1 MNNGAASNTASIPV
15 GGVFAD
21 GTQLQDAI
29 SGGTYTVIGGN
40 VQVTLAARTG
50 VLLLPSP
57 VNLDLVP
64 PNAVITATPG
74 ANGQGW
80 INSLPVT
87 VDLSATDSGSGVEQL
102 RYWINNGVVTAVA
115 DSSASTQLTSEG
127 SYSVGLRAIDNAGNI
142 SALATATFG
151 IDVTPPVVSVAAN
164 PSSLQPH
171 NGNMVPVTVSG
182 NIADSLS
189 GVDPSTATFA
199 VVDEYGSVQP
209 QGPVSLGPGGSYS
222 FVVSLQASRRGND
235 QNGRQ
240 YTITVRARDYAGN
253 PGSSATIVRVPHD
266 QGH

>member
-1 MNNGAASNTASIPV
+1 MVYYGDEVAVNSPSKSSSANGPYGDPYTRPPYPWTDQAGDATSYGPPDTSVASFYTKLAHLRKQYPVLRNGAFVTLLTGDTQESSTAPNTYAFARLLTNEPSAVVAMNNGAASNTASIPV

-40 VQVTLAARTG
+40 VQVTLSARTG

-64 PNAVITATPG
+64 PNAGMTATPG

-115 DSSASTQLTSEG
+115 DSSASTQLTS
-127 SYSVGLRAIDNAGNI
+127 
-142 SALATATFG
+142 
-151 IDVTPPVVSVAAN
+151 
-164 PSSLQPH
+164 
-171 NGNMVPVTVSG
+171 
-182 NIADSLS
+182 
-189 GVDPSTATFA
+189 
-199 VVDEYGSVQP
+199 
-209 QGPVSLGPGGSYS
+209 
-222 FVVSLQASRRGND
+222 
-235 QNGRQ
+235 
-240 YTITVRARDYAGN
+240 
-253 PGSSATIVRVPHD
+253 
-266 QGH
+266 

>member
-1 MNNGAASNTASIPV
+1 MVYYGDEVAVNSPSKSSSANGPYGDPYTRPPYPWTDQAGDATIYGPPDTSLAHLRKQYPVLRNGAFVTLLTGDTQESSTAPNTYAFARLLTNEPSAVVAMNNGAASNTASIPV

-115 DSSASTQLTSEG
+115 DSSASTQLTS
-127 SYSVGLRAIDNAGNI
+127 
-142 SALATATFG
+142 
-151 IDVTPPVVSVAAN
+151 
-164 PSSLQPH
+164 
-171 NGNMVPVTVSG
+171 
-182 NIADSLS
+182 
-189 GVDPSTATFA
+189 
-199 VVDEYGSVQP
+199 
-209 QGPVSLGPGGSYS
+209 
-222 FVVSLQASRRGND
+222 
-235 QNGRQ
+235 
-240 YTITVRARDYAGN
+240 
-253 PGSSATIVRVPHD
+253 
-266 QGH
+266 